1 MTTKKRGGK
10 VLIAPSLLAADFS
23 KLGKEIQAIEK
34 AGADLIHWDVMDG
47 HFVPNL
53 SLGPVVIASNRK
65 MTTLPF
71 DVHLM
76 VEKPDLLIDKCVA
89 AGADI
94 ITVHMES
101 AARVADCVAR
111 IHALGKKAGIS
122 IKPHTPVSHLIPFIP
137 EIDQVLM
144 MSVEP
149 GECGQTF
156 QAQVLEKIVAAKDLI
171 GRKKVSVA
179 VDGGMTPEIAEACRF
194 AGADILVAGT
204 AVFKQKSY
212 LKAIEALKGNK

>member
-1 MTTKKRGGK
+1 MSL
-10 VLIAPSLLAADFS
+10 VAPSLLSANFS
-23 KLGKEIQAIEK
+23 KLEKEIQELEK

-53 SLGPVVIASNRK
+53 TFGPCVIQDCRSCTK
-65 MTTLPF
+65 LPF

-76 VEKPDLLIDKCVA
+76 VEKPDKLLDKCA
-89 AGADI
+89 EAGANM

-101 AARVADCVAR
+101 LSRVADCVSH

-122 IKPHTPVSHLIPFIP
+122 LKPHTPVSDIVPFIP
-137 EIDQVLM
+137 EIDLVLI

-149 GECGQTF
+149 GQGGQIF
-156 QAQVLEKIVAAKDLI
+156 QVQALEKIVALKELI
-171 GRKKVSVA
+171 GRKKVQIS
-179 VDGGMTPEIAEACRF
+179 VDGGVNSETAEACRF

-204 AVFKQKSY
+204 SILKTKNYA
-212 LKAIEALKGNK
+212 KAIQTLKGFK

>member
-1 MTTKKRGGK
+1 MKETKTT
-10 VLIAPSLLAADFS
+10 LIAPSLLSADFS
-23 KLGKEIQAIEK
+23 KLGQEIKAIEK

-53 SLGPVVIASNRK
+53 TFGPPVIAANRPQTK
-65 MTTLPF
+65 LPF

-76 VEKPDLLIDKCVA
+76 VNRPDKLIDKCVES
-89 AGADI
+89 GADM

-101 AARVADCVAR
+101 DSRVADCISH

-122 IKPHTPVSHLIPFIP
+122 LKPHTSVSEIIPFIP
-137 EIDQVLM
+137 EIDLVLV

-149 GECGQTF
+149 GKGGQTF
-156 QAQVLEKIVAAKDLI
+156 QVQALEKIVALKELI
-171 GRKKVSVA
+171 GRKKVQIS
-179 VDGGMTPEIAEACRF
+179 VDGGITPETAEACRF

-204 AVFKQKSY
+204 SVFKTKNY
-212 LKAIEALKGNK
+212 AKAIQSLRGEQ

>member
-1 MTTKKRGGK
+1 MT
-10 VLIAPSLLAADFS
+10 LIAPSLLSADFS
-23 KLGKEIQAIEK
+23 KLGKEIQALEK

-53 SLGPVVIASNRK
+53 TFGACVIEANRSY
-65 MTTLPF
+65 TRLPF

-76 VEKPDLLIDKCVA
+76 VDRPDKIIDSVVQ
-89 AGADI
+89 AGADM

-101 AARVADCVAR
+101 DARVADCVSH

-122 IKPHTPVSHLIPFIP
+122 LKPQTRVSDIIPFIP
-137 EIDQVLM
+137 EIDLVLV

-149 GECGQTF
+149 GKGGQTF
-156 QAQVLEKIVAAKDLI
+156 QTQALEKIVALKDLI
-171 GRKKVSVA
+171 GRKKVQIS
-179 VDGGMTPEIAEACRF
+179 VDGGIHPETAEACRF

-204 AVFKQKSY
+204 SV
-212 LKAIEALKGNK
+212 LKAKNYAKAIQALKGDE

>member
-1 MTTKKRGGK
+1 MT
-10 VLIAPSLLAADFS
+10 LIAPSLLSADFS

-47 HFVPNL
+47 CFVPNL
-53 SLGPVVIASNRK
+53 TFGPCVIGANRSL
-65 MTTLPF
+65 TTLPF

-76 VEKPDLLIDKCVA
+76 VDRPEKFIDKTVE
-89 AGADI
+89 AGADM

-101 AARVADCVAR
+101 DSRVADCVSH

-122 IKPHTPVSHLIPFIP
+122 LKPHTSVSTLIPFIP
-137 EIDQVLM
+137 EIDFVLV

-149 GECGQTF
+149 GKGGQLF
-156 QAQVLEKIVAAKDLI
+156 QAQALEKIVALKDLI
-171 GRKKVSVA
+171 GRKKVQIS
-179 VDGGMTPEIAEACRF
+179 VDGGITPETAEACRF

-204 AVFKQKSY
+204 AIFGQKNY
-212 LKAIEALKGNK
+212 AKAIQTLKGDQ

>member
-1 MTTKKRGGK
+1 MT
-10 VLIAPSLLAADFS
+10 LIAPSLLSADFS
-23 KLGKEIQAIEK
+23 KLGREIQTLEK

-53 SLGPVVIASNRK
+53 TFGPCVIKANRPCTK
-65 MTTLPF
+65 LPF

-76 VEKPDLLIDKCVA
+76 VKKPDFLIDACA
-89 AGADI
+89 SAGADM

-101 AARVADCVAR
+101 SCRVADCVSH

-122 IKPHTPVSHLIPFIP
+122 LKPQTRVSEIIPFIP
-137 EIDQVLM
+137 EIDSVLI

-149 GECGQTF
+149 GMGGQSF
-156 QAQVLEKIVAAKDLI
+156 QAKALEKIVALKDLI
-171 GRKKVSVA
+171 GRKKVKIS
-179 VDGGMTPEIAEACRF
+179 VDGGVNVETAEACRF

-204 AVFKQKSY
+204 SVFQAKNY
-212 LKAIEALKGNK
+212 AKAIQMLRGEK

>member
-1 MTTKKRGGK
+1 MS
-10 VLIAPSLLAADFS
+10 LIAPSLLSADFS
-23 KLGKEIQAIEK
+23 KLGKEIQALEK

-53 SLGPVVIASNRK
+53 TFGPAVIKANRSQTK
-65 MTTLPF
+65 LPF

-76 VEKPDLLIDKCVA
+76 VEQPDKLIDACA
-89 AGADI
+89 EAGANM

-101 AARVADCVAR
+101 GGRPADCISH

-122 IKPHTPVSHLIPFIP
+122 LKPHTLVSSIIPFIP
-137 EIDQVLM
+137 EVDLVLV

-149 GECGQTF
+149 GKGGQVF
-156 QAQVLEKIVAAKDLI
+156 QAQALEKIVALKEQI
-171 GRKKVSVA
+171 GRKKVKIS
-179 VDGGMTPEIAEACRF
+179 VDGGITPEVAEACRF

-204 AVFKQKSY
+204 AVLGQKNY
-212 LKAIEALKGNK
+212 AKAIAALKGNK